1 MRVQEPVRS
10 PTLTVQRS
18 LQPGS
23 TLKHR
28 DSLVTTLG
36 DHGPQVTKCIVVART
51 ALSGR
56 TEPVEIARIL
66 RALVHITGHWHCSG
80 EWFALQRASVIVRRA
95 MYFMENMQK
104 NHSGGTAAPR

>member
-36 DHGPQVTKCIVVART
+36 DHGLQVTKCIVART

-66 RALVHITGHWHCSG
+66 RALVHITGHCSG

-95 MYFMENMQK
+95 MYFMESMQK